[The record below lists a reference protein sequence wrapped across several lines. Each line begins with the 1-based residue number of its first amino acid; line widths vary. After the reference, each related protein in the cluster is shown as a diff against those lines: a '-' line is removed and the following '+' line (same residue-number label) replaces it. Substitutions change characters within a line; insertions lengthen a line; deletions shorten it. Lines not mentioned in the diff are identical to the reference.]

1 MDKPRSEKLS
11 DLLQM
16 VVLVKGMQTN
26 ILVQSI
32 LCGIVVISGSV
43 FLILS
48 ERWALVRMTENVG
61 FIFFNNTETSTLNS
75 SYSFSSSLLI
85 ICPSM

>member
-43 FLILS
+43 FLILL

-61 FIFFNNTETSTLNS
+61 FIF
-75 SYSFSSSLLI
+75 LI
-85 ICPSM
+85 TQRLRL